1 MRQITV
7 QANFNVSVNPLDVIK
22 AMLDHELGEGRKLE
36 YNPYHH
42 IPYIVEYSTVGP
54 YEEIA
59 HIEIT
64 KEHYVYIQALQT
76 VVDYLDKESI

>member
-1 MRQITV
+1 MKQITV
-7 QANFNVSVNPLDVIK
+7 QANFSVSVNPLDVINSL
-22 AMLDHELGEGRKLE
+22 LDQELGVGRKIE
-36 YNPYHH
+36 YNAYTY

-54 YEEIA
+54 YENIR

-76 VVDYLDKESI
+76 VLDYLAKRK

>member
-1 MRQITV
+1 MKQITV
-7 QANFNVSVNPLDVIK
+7 HANFSVSVNPTDVIK
-22 AMLDHELGEGRKLE
+22 AMLDHELGESRKIE

-42 IPYIVEYSTVGP
+42 IPYIVEYSTIGP
-54 YEEIA
+54 YEEIH

-76 VVDYLDKESI
+76 VLDYLVKESI